1 MAQNEELAAGYFRVT
16 RPLPKVCRLED
27 PRGVI
32 LTLLIGDE
40 RAFLADT
47 GMGVGDA
54 AQAVRELTDKPVIA
68 ANTHGHI
75 DHTGGNYQFASV
87 WLPPEEM
94 SVLRDGLAPERR
106 QPILD
111 MKDAPTPPEF
121 DPAGFLGYSGDNL
134 LELKAGQRFDLGGLT
149 VEAVPLP
156 THTRGSMGFFCPE
169 LELLLTGDSL
179 STFVYL
185 VFPESCTVSQYLKEL
200 ERIESIPFTKMLS
213 AHEPAVMGREHFG
226 VFRRCA
232 QALRPEEA
240 VRFRN
245 PLFPGRPGK
254 MFIYEAPCCSKGYA
268 ALVYTKD
275 KLDTITE

>member
-1 MAQNEELAAGYFRVT
+1 MEPNQAPAAGYFRVAQ
-16 RPLPKVCRLED
+16 PLPRVYRLED
-27 PRGVI
+27 PRGVF
-32 LTLLIGDE
+32 LTLLVGDE

-54 AQAVRELTDKPVIA
+54 ARAVRELTGKPVIA

-75 DHTGGNYQFASV
+75 DHTGGNYQFESV
-87 WLPPEEM
+87 WLSPEELPI
-94 SVLRDGLAPERR
+94 LRDALAPERR

-111 MKDAPTPPEF
+111 MEDAPTPPDF

-134 LELKAGQRFDLGGLT
+134 PELRAGQRFDLGGLT

-169 LELLLTGDSL
+169 LKLLLTGDSL

-185 VFPESCTVSQYLKEL
+185 VFPESCTISQYLTEL
-200 ERIESIPFTKMLS
+200 DRIASIPFTRMLS
-213 AHEPAVMGREHFG
+213 AHERQVMGLEHLEA
-226 VFRRCA
+226 FRRCA
-232 QALRPEEA
+232 LALRPEES

-245 PLFPGRPGK
+245 PLFPDRPGR

-275 KLDTITE
+275 KLDTTK